1 MLTGD
6 KITEIF
12 CITDEFCKKSDEEVK
27 NLKKLPHD
35 GIRRR
40 NRYCEM
46 SDSEIIT
53 VLMLYHLGVFKNF
66 KHFYL
71 HFICIHLRQEFP
83 KALSYNRFIQ
93 LEPRVFMPVMF
104 FFLYNTFLSC

>member
-1 MLTGD
+1 MLTKD

-12 CITDEFCKKSDEEVK
+12 CITDEFCKKFDEEVK
-27 NLKKLPHD
+27 NLKKLPED

-40 NRYCEM
+40 NRSCGM

-53 VLMLYHLGVFKNF
+53 IPMLYHFGDFKNF

-71 HFICIHLRQEFP
+71 HFIGIHLQQEFH
-83 KALSYNRFIQ
+83 KALSYNPNRMN
-93 LEPRVFMPVMF
+93 L
-104 FFLYNTFLSC
+104 LSGPCNH

>member
-1 MLTGD
+1 MLTKD

-12 CITDEFCKKSDEEVK
+12 CITDEFCKKFDEEVK
-27 NLKKLPHD
+27 NLKKLPED

-40 NRYCEM
+40 NRSCGM

-53 VLMLYHLGVFKNF
+53 IPMLYHFGDFKNF

-71 HFICIHLRQEFP
+71 HFIGIHLQQEFH

-93 LEPRVFMPVMF
+93 L
-104 FFLYNTFLSC
+104 